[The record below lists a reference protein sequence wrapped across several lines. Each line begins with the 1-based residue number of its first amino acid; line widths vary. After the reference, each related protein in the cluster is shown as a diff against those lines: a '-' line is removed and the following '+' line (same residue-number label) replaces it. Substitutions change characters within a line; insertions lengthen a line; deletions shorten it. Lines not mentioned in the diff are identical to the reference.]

1 VCTFLA
7 PYFWLRNLAA
17 PCRAFHWAVLK
28 PMFSVRWKTR
38 LCTHSKKSLA
48 GKGHVSAAGRRT
60 VLLCPSTVRRR
71 AEGRR
76 CIPRRRWLRFEE
88 FGPECVVA
96 LDMINTG
103 QYEQRFGSYWLAKL
117 PDVSSDCSLDVGCDV
132 GRSQGGGPR
141 TPIQSPSDSPAK
153 PPRRRAC
160 RTASSSSL
168 GARAISIGA
177 TALT

>member
-1 VCTFLA
+1 MGGLPVCTFLA

-117 PDVSSDCSLDVGCDV
+117 PDVSSDCRMGAAFSMSVATSAVAKAVGLEPRSRV
-132 GRSQGGGPR
+132 HPTAPRSRREGRPAGPH
-141 TPIQSPSDSPAK
+141 PV
-153 PPRRRAC
+153 RR
-160 RTASSSSL
+160 
-168 GARAISIGA
+168 
-177 TALT
+177 